1 MNLKT
6 FDEIVEN
13 KISQIDNYYPTA
25 ENYELAL
32 LGAHKQLLMCV
43 KKKGYEYIM
52 KNISEINDCNTNYLN
67 YNSLSWEELLKRI
80 LNIELL

>member
-43 KKKGYEYIM
+43 KKKDM
-52 KNISEINDCNTNYLN
+52 NI
-67 YNSLSWEELLKRI
+67 
-80 LNIELL
+80 